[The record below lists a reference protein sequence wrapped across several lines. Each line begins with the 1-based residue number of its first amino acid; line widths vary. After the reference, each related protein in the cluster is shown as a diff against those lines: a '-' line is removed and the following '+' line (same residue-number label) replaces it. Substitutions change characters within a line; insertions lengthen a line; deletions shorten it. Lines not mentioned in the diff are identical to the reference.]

1 MNRTVFL
8 LLTGISGY
16 AGAQYAAFL
25 QNFMMSVL
33 FIQML
38 KKRGSLAG
46 QSVSI
51 ALAKMIGT
59 LAPTILVF
67 AAKGSVLLQC
77 LGVVIFFFD
86 LLYLYLVRKAVKQ

>member
-1 MNRTVFL
+1 MSRTVFL

-16 AGAQYAAFL
+16 AGAQYVAFL
-25 QNFMMSVL
+25 QNFMIL
-33 FIQML
+33 
-38 KKRGSLAG
+38 
-46 QSVSI
+46 VSI